1 MMKAELP
8 ELEMVKRDLE
18 REIVGRKVKEATAAG
33 MTVLPRYKNRKSFS
47 NQLAGIKITGVA
59 RQADY
64 ILFPLDSEDILVV
77 KMGNGMLRRTANK
90 AKEEKGT
97 EVVITFTQGGQLRFV
112 DPDGTGEFAV
122 VPKEDVMSEFP
133 QLNDPAID
141 PIETPLSWLAFR
153 DLIESH
159 PTTLKE
165 LLIDGKALVG
175 IGSMYADEVLF
186 DSGLRYD
193 RQSTSLSTQEVR
205 RLYRSL
211 VETLHNVIKYRGTTL
226 EDRPWADVFGE
237 PGVFDQHIQVFGKD
251 GELSPRSRTPIQRA
265 KFKGDWTYFCET
277 QV

>member
-1 MMKAELP
+1 MKAELP

>member
-8 ELEMVKRDLE
+8 ELEMIKRDLE
-18 REIVGRKVKEATAAG
+18 REVVGRKVKEATAAG
-33 MTVLPRYKNRKSFS
+33 MTALPRYKNRKSFS
-47 NQLAGIKITGVA
+47 SQLEGIKIAGVV
-59 RQADY
+59 RQADF

-77 KMGNGMLRRTANK
+77 RMGTGMLRRNANK
-90 AKEEKGT
+90 DKEEKGT

-112 DPDGTGEFAV
+112 DEEGTGELAV
-122 VPKEDVMSEFP
+122 VPKEDIMSEFP
-133 QLNDPAID
+133 DLNDPAID
-141 PIETPLSWLAFR
+141 PIETPLSWLSFR
-153 DLIESH
+153 DLIESN

-165 LLIDGKALVG
+165 LLIDGKALIS

-186 DSGLRYD
+186 DAGLKYD

-237 PGVFDQHIQVFGKD
+237 PGIFAQHLSVYGKD
-251 GELSPRSRTPIQRA
+251 GELSPRSRSPILRA
-265 KFKGDWTYFCET
+265 KFKGEWTYFCET